1 MKTLF
6 GTPTVFVIG
15 DDYEITVYTNANGL
29 CFLRIGEEIFYDA
42 VGGIMRSE
50 TRVHKFRIPQK
61 ILNKAKEYEIIIRG
75 TNLRK
80 AFYST
85 FNEPES
91 YKYSFKS
98 LEKTENIKAYYLSD
112 VHYSYKR
119 ALACAS
125 YFGEDTD
132 LYILNGDL
140 GDEISSVEQYREI
153 IEFLSNLAKGE
164 VPVLFVR
171 GNHDTKGNPAERY
184 GEYFPTENGN
194 TYFTFNLG
202 IISGVALDLGEDKPD
217 SHPAY
222 DSSEGVDSL
231 PPELVG
237 INRFSDYRKKEAKF
251 LENVELTGKI
261 KFAVSHI
268 TPVLTAF
275 EKYGDPDFELETYT
289 AISKSLEKAGIDFM
303 ISGHLH
309 KAFLL
314 TPDDERST
322 APHTYPVIVGSAVET
337 SPKNLVGTALIL
349 SPGKTEVFFT
359 DVEGKVRESFTLKH

>member
-1 MKTLF
+1 MKSLF
-6 GTPTVFVIG
+6 GNPTVFVIG

-91 YKYSFKS
+91 YKYSFKP

-202 IISGVALDLGEDKPD
+202 IISGVALDLGEDKD
-217 SHPAY
+217 DMHPAY
-222 DSSEGVDSL
+222 DSSEDVKNL
-231 PPELVG
+231 PPELSG
-237 INRFSDYRKKEAKF
+237 INRFHDYRKREAEF
-251 LENVELTGKI
+251 LKNIELSGKI
-261 KFAVSHI
+261 RFAVSHI
-268 TPVLTAF
+268 PPVLT
-275 EKYGDPDFELETYT
+275 ELGEYGNRDFELETYT
-289 AISKSLEKAGIDFM
+289 DMSKALGMLDIDFM
-303 ISGHLH
+303 ISGHHH
-309 KAFLL
+309 KALLL
-314 TPDDERST
+314 TPGDERST

-349 SPGKTEVFFT
+349 NPDKTEVLFT
-359 DVEGKVRESFTLKH
+359 DTSKTVRESFTLKH